1 MKLKVGIFG
10 LTSCAG
16 DQLTILNCEEEL
28 LEIFDTLDIKVFSMA
43 SSGHDFG
50 MLDIAF
56 VEGAVVTEEDI
67 EVLNNIRKNSR
78 RVVAIGTC
86 AASGGVATG
95 KEILGAAEAYKAVYG
110 QTMIQTTPLKK
121 AYPLD
126 YYIDVDYT
134 IRGCPVRESEVIYY
148 FKKFATMDPANNEV
162 LPFPINRRVE
172 SDYEEINDQVIRYIP
187 EKCISCRR
195 CVNLCSEG
203 LGVDAISMVGRNYGE
218 RVSTPFGE
226 DFAKTTCI
234 ACGQCIQACY
244 CGALMEREGNI
255 DLFEKAVQEGKKVVG
270 IVDPMILASL
280 GENLFSDEPD
290 NTHALMRKV
299 IVALRDL
306 GCERVFNFAAAQHL
320 SVFTTVQDSMEN
332 PGQKKILSWCPS
344 ANLWITKNRKHF
356 SKYLDMSHR
365 PGPMARELIE
375 KRYGPVFM
383 VHITPCTAMKK
394 MSDFDAVLS
403 TKEVSRLIQKNRINM
418 DLCDIEEVSFDR
430 FIMTEPL
437 IDVLADTPAI
447 DGMGDEVVDY
457 TMAFKAKQNVF
468 HRFILPDGAIVR
480 TIDYPDVHFK
490 VATIT
495 DLTKADEVLDNIES
509 YDFVEFIPCLGGCI
523 NGGGQ
528 YPTRDLSMV
537 EHRKERMEAYNQ
549 GALHWSNRI
558 LKARLYKEHVG
569 MIPNI
574 SCNGEEVD

>member
-67 EVLNNIRKNSR
+67 EALHNIRKNSR

-95 KEILGAAEAYKAVYG
+95 KEIQGAMEAYRAVYG
-110 QTMIQTTPLKK
+110 QTMINTTTLKK

-126 YYIDVDYT
+126 FYIDVDYT
-134 IRGCPVRESEVIYY
+134 IRGCPVREEEVMYY
-148 FKKFATMDPANNEV
+148 FKKFATMDPENNEV
-162 LPFPINRRVE
+162 LPYPVDRSIE
-172 SDYEEINDQVIRYIP
+172 SDYKEIRDQVINYIP

-195 CVNLCSEG
+195 CVNVCSEG
-203 LGVDAISMVGRNYGE
+203 LCINAISMVGRNYGE
-218 RVSTPFGE
+218 RVSTPFGK

-244 CGALMEREGNI
+244 CGALKEREGNI
-255 DLFEKAVQEGKKVVG
+255 ELFENAVKGDRNVVAL
-270 IVDPMILASL
+270 VDPMILASL
-280 GENLFSDEPD
+280 GENLFTDEPE

-299 IVALRDL
+299 IASLKDL
-306 GCERVFNFAAAQHL
+306 GFDKVFNFAAAQHL
-320 SVFTTVQDSMEN
+320 TIFKTVQDSIEN
-332 PGQKKILSWCPS
+332 PGQNKILSWCPS
-344 ANLWITKNRKHF
+344 SNLWITKHHK
-356 SKYLDMSHR
+356 KYIGNIDMDHR
-365 PGPMARELIE
+365 PGPIARELIE
-375 KRYGPVFM
+375 ERYGSVFL
-383 VHITPCTAMKK
+383 VLITPCTTMKK
-394 MSDFDAVLS
+394 MKDFDAVIS
-403 TKEVSRLIQKNRINM
+403 TKELSRLIQKNRINI
-418 DLCDIEEVSFDR
+418 DLADIEQVSFDK

-468 HRFILPDGAIVR
+468 HRFVNPDGAIVR
-480 TIDYPDVHFK
+480 TIDYPDVQFK

-495 DLTKADEVLDNIES
+495 DLTKAGPILDDISS
-509 YDFVEFIPCLGGCI
+509 YDFVEFIPCLAGCLT
-523 NGGGQ
+523 GGGQ
-528 YPTRDLSMV
+528 YPARETKTI
-537 EHRKERMEAYNQ
+537 EERKKRMQAYND

-558 LKARLYKEHVG
+558 LKARLYKEHQG
-569 MIPNI
+569 MIPNV
-574 SCNGEEVD
+574 CYREEVE